1 MNRRI
6 PILLRFVLLQRGGAV
21 PGLAKCKWQEIEIKI
36 NADGSPA
43 LCLHGQ
49 ALQAQMDAGLGS
61 PRISLSHSAQQ
72 AVAAV
77 IATKG

>member
-1 MNRRI
+1 MLPKRRCAI
-6 PILLRFVLLQRGGAV
+6 A
-21 PGLAKCKWQEIEIKI
+21 PGPGQMQMAEIEIKI